1 MDRLYLAL
9 ALITATL
16 LCTAVISKSLDKS
29 LLQAPLVAM
38 VVGMVFGPQGTSWI
52 DLGLLENPLRFIE
65 EFARITLAIAL
76 MGVALRLRRREI
88 IQLRYPATVLIV
100 FGMTGMW
107 LSASLLAMWF
117 LGASWGTAAVL
128 AAAVAAT
135 DPVVASAIVT
145 GPLAQKH
152 LPARVRAT
160 LSLESGANDGLAYL
174 VVVLPILLL
183 AHDAAR
189 AWSSWFFHAL
199 LIGVL
204 LAGLIGACS
213 GYVAARLLH
222 WARQRGLMEHYSYL
236 TFTLAVSL
244 FTLAIGH
251 LTGADSLLSIFIAG
265 LVFDMFS
272 ETGER
277 HDEENVQEAV
287 SKLCTLPMF
296 IVLGAALPIADWL
309 EQGWHLAAF
318 CFAALFLRRM
328 PIVLALEPML
338 KNALTKP
345 DLLFIGWFGPIG
357 AAAVFYAAYA
367 TRLTGLDFV
376 WHSATALIFA
386 SVLVHGLTAAPLT
399 RLYAQFRV
407 RPREHAKS
415 HLELVTP
422 EGQTEKGG

>member
-1 MDRLYLAL
+1 MHSLYLGL

-16 LCTAVISKSLDKS
+16 LCTAVVSKSLEKS
-29 LLQAPLVAM
+29 VLQAPLVAM
-38 VVGMVFGPQGTSWI
+38 MVGIMVGPQGTGWI
-52 DLGLLENPLRFIE
+52 DLGLLENPIQFIE

-88 IQLRYPATVLIV
+88 VLLRYPAAILISL
-100 FGMTGMW
+100 GMTGMW
-107 LSASLLAMWF
+107 LSAWLLAAWLLSIPWM
-117 LGASWGTAAVL
+117 TAAVI
-128 AAAVAAT
+128 AAVVAAT

-174 VVVLPILLL
+174 IVVLPILLI
-183 AHDAAR
+183 AHDTAH
-189 AWSSWFFHAL
+189 AWSLWFIHAL

-204 LAGLIGACS
+204 IACLIGAGI

-222 WARQRGLMEHYSYL
+222 WTRQSGFMEHYSYL

-244 FTLAIGH
+244 FTLSIGH
-251 LTGADSLLSIFIAG
+251 LTGAESLISVFVAG

-272 ETGER
+272 ETSER

-296 IVLGAALPIADWL
+296 IILGAALPMGYWVT
-309 EQGWHLAAF
+309 QGWPLAAF
-318 CFAALFLRRM
+318 CIAALFLRRM
-328 PIVLALEPML
+328 PVVLALGWML
-338 KNALTKP
+338 KKTFTKP
-345 DLLFIGWFGPIG
+345 DMLFIGWFGPVG

-367 TRLTGLDFV
+367 TRRTGLDV
-376 WHSATALIFA
+376 IWHSATALIFA
-386 SVLVHGLTAAPLT
+386 SVLAHGLTAAPLT
-399 RLYAQFRV
+399 RLYAKYGKR
-407 RPREHAKS
+407 
-415 HLELVTP
+415 LN
-422 EGQTEKGG
+422 